1 MLSFHRINSVSDLLF
16 SNLFNLYALAFPT
29 AERRTWAGLEYELN
43 YEKRFF
49 AQAILRDEKFV
60 GLLNYWT
67 FDRFFYI
74 EHFAVT
80 PTMRDQHIGTD
91 ALKMFKLETKL
102 PIVFEVE
109 MPVDS
114 TSIRRILFYE
124 RLDFSV
130 ISHNYAQPPYEGDGF
145 LIPMQLMCNDK
156 HFAET
161 HFAQI
166 KETLYNK
173 VYHYEE
179 EKERENTTPKE
190 ELENP

>member
-1 MLSFHRINSVSDLLF
+1 MLSFHRINNVSDLLF

-74 EHFAVT
+74 EHFAVS
-80 PTMRDQHIGTD
+80 PTMRDQHIGTE
-91 ALKMFKLETKL
+91 ALKMFKEQTKL
-102 PIVFEVE
+102 PVVFEVE
-109 MPVDS
+109 MPVD
-114 TSIRRILFYE
+114 TTAIRRIQFYE
-124 RLDFSV
+124 RLGFSV
-130 ISHNYAQPPYEGDGF
+130 ISHNYAQPPYEGDDF

-161 HFAQI
+161 HIGLI
-166 KETLYNK
+166 KETLYDK
-173 VYHYEE
+173 VYHY
-179 EKERENTTPKE
+179 KEDRPLKE
-190 ELENP
+190 ELESS